1 MSISGSLAKINKDVN
16 KSTSKVF
23 NNGNKKPGKLGG
35 MVDSVSGIQKN
46 VAGTVVGVGNIV
58 AKAAGTFGGKL
69 GQKLANSLTGSTKID
84 YKPKNEKAFVG
95 GLEGFYNQFSGLSQ
109 NLPDVLDPFNTFE
122 CSFTFFPSVQSVKFV
137 KTLTKTQKATWIE
150 NSAGSEKIQDNI
162 KNGTVTAKTLSTNE
176 TIKEETI
183 VGSLL
188 SKLSF
193 KNIGYQDEYENGCPK
208 QLSEEKRENT
218 FSDLEY
224 DSNVGETV
232 KTEYENI
239 ETISR
244 YDISKDFFI
253 NLGIYIQK
261 VALPNVQIEGGED
274 VQTLMGKFPIPGKIV
289 APSDNTFSMDILNV
303 RSPII
308 ENIFYTWMRET
319 TLPTWQYKSQPFTTA
334 LISFD
339 FSEHCNIK
347 YHFVGCRPTHVQL
360 IQPDQAP
367 VQNLT
372 RNVQFTF
379 DYMTIEK
386 VETSQ
391 ESKKQSKANMS
402 SGAKNG
408 NSKSNLANGALFS
421 AINTLKL

>member
-69 GQKLANSLTGSTKID
+69 GQKIANSLTGSTKIQ
-84 YKPKNEKAFVG
+84 YKSKNEKVFFG

-109 NLPDVLDPFNTFE
+109 NLPDVIDPFNTFE
-122 CSFTFFPSVQSVKFV
+122 CSFTFFPNIVSIV
-137 KTLTKTQKATWIE
+137 KTTEIKQSGQIDGEEVYSIEGIDEPEQTSVTTILGKLIPSIKNTKTETQVVEYSSIDIDDSN
-150 NSAGSEKIQDNI
+150 NSTTHTNVI
-162 KNGTVTAKTLSTNE
+162 KEDIKTVSTN
-176 TIKEETI
+176 
-183 VGSLL
+183 
-188 SKLSF
+188 
-193 KNIGYQDEYENGCPK
+193 QDM
-208 QLSEEKRENT
+208 
-218 FSDLEY
+218 
-224 DSNVGETV
+224 
-232 KTEYENI
+232 I
-239 ETISR
+239 
-244 YDISKDFFI
+244 I

-261 VALPNVQIEGGED
+261 VALPNVQIESGED

-289 APSDNTFSMDILNV
+289 APSDNTFSMDIINV
-303 RSPII
+303 SSPII
-308 ENIFYTWMRET
+308 ENIFYPWMRET
-319 TLPTWQYKSQPFTTA
+319 TLPSWLYNSQPFTTA

-386 VETSQ
+386 VESSQ
-391 ESKKQSKANMS
+391 VSKKQSKANMS

-408 NSKSNLANGALFS
+408 NSNSNLANGALFS